1 MMRKLGVLVAF
12 LSLAIPVHVFAKA
25 EISKITITAVHLKA
39 PIEITD
45 PKTLANFD
53 VWTGP
58 GTSGTIP
65 KEGDK
70 FVIEWSQG
78 AAERPKGLQRY
89 EVSFYAKLPNERLV
103 YVVLYE
109 YDAVTGR
116 GYIYLPGSGDEWYRL
131 NIGTI
136 FHGEEGRWFRA
147 WTGWDSVARPLIAGA
162 TVTTSSTGLDRSSL
176 SAGPKKRSSGQRA
189 CSQSPSSLTQSRSWD
204 RF

>member
-1 MMRKLGVLVAF
+1 MMRKLRVLVAF
-12 LSLAIPVHVFAKA
+12 LSLAIPVRVFAKA
-25 EISKITITAVHLKA
+25 DISKITIRGAHLQT

-45 PKTLANFD
+45 PKTLANFN

-65 KEGDK
+65 KQGDK

-78 AAERPKGLQRY
+78 ATESPKGLQRY

-109 YDAVTGR
+109 YDAVTER

-136 FHGEEGRWFRA
+136 FHGVEGRWFRA
-147 WTGWDSVARPLIAGA
+147 WAEWDSVARPLIAAASGSISKS
-162 TVTTSSTGLDRSSL
+162 VTPSTDSMSHGCQLSIGITSHSW
-176 SAGPKKRSSGQRA
+176 SGNRRRN
-189 CSQSPSSLTQSRSWD
+189 C
-204 RF
+204 